1 MPRTND
7 SGPDQV
13 FRAIGP
19 DLAGTVHSAAQVD
32 RDNRTTDCLNLNQ
45 DHAESISYTS
55 SVDVA
60 SPSSWRGFKGAA
72 AAGSPR
78 PRLRRWHDGGSDR
91 NYRADGI
98 NLRWAQH
105 AVQAAKVGQRGH
117 TARHGRSTSRDHDD
131 AKD

>member
-1 MPRTND
+1 MTAALTRC
-7 SGPDQV
+7 SGP
-13 FRAIGP
+13 
-19 DLAGTVHSAAQVD
+19 SD
-32 RDNRTTDCLNLNQ
+32 RTSQAPFTAPRKSTATNRTTDCLNLNQ